1 VGVSERLLAAEP
13 GARTGFIGWLC
24 RHDAEYTALRK
35 ALRATVTAC
44 VGFFVCRY
52 GFGDVVMATYALFS
66 AIAIGALSD
75 VFGPPA
81 VRTRVYLG
89 ALPVAA
95 GLVTLGTVLAAHLW
109 TAVLGMLLVGFA
121 VAYAGVGGPRL
132 VGLANGMQLFYI
144 LPCFP
149 PYDPH
154 TLPDRLIGLAIGFG
168 LVMMADR
175 VLLPESAPARYDA
188 AIAAAVDMVAGF
200 LQAVREHPGTRQFEL
215 RTMTGQALRQ
225 LQLAGVALNQRPTG
239 PGRRDR
245 GLTHAAGLVRII
257 GARTAVLEELPCG
270 PDAPPVAIIAELL
283 GAVGELL
290 NQTSLALRGL
300 GPAPTVGALTE
311 LIDEYLRRRAD
322 WVAHRDGRTDPP
334 DGLRA
339 SVAALAIAEAA
350 LALVAATRAATGAVA
365 DTEPGVLPSTAW
377 YVRASVPKLWAERL
391 LADLTPRSVYLQNAL
406 RLALGLAVARTAVDV
421 LHLSHGLW
429 VLLATLTLMR
439 TTLVASGTALL
450 PAFCGTLIGAAL
462 AAGLLTV
469 VGGHATVYAIVLP
482 VVMLVA
488 FTAGSVFGP
497 LYGQAGFTVVVA
509 AAFAQLAPV
518 SATLA
523 GARLLDVVAGGLIG
537 TAIGASVWP
546 RGGAGELRRIAER
559 ALRTGAD
566 ELVATVDAIGGI
578 RPAARPPRPPRAS
591 RLNLLFEHTY
601 SQYRTEPGHTDEQ
614 SDDADWMVVLA
625 VLRRMSGEAELLT
638 SRYPETGPLPWP
650 AVGVRIDDAAREV
663 ADGYRQVADAI
674 AARALLADVPATV
687 ARVARYEIDEV
698 VRAAAAAYPDP
709 HLRFLDVIHLAT
721 ARSIF
726 GRQLT
731 AFVSYDRRLLAAAA
745 TWGLPR
751 DSPGLGAW

>member
-1 VGVSERLLAAEP
+1 VGVPERLLAAEP

-109 TAVLGMLLVGFA
+109 TAVLGILLVGFA

-149 PYDPH
+149 PYEPH
-154 TLPDRLIGLAIGFG
+154 TLLDRLIGLAIGFG
-168 LVMMADR
+168 LVLVADR
-175 VLLPESAPARYDA
+175 VLLPESAPTRYDA
-188 AIAAAVDMVAGF
+188 AIADAVDMVASF

-245 GLTHAAGLVRII
+245 GLTHAAGLIRII

-350 LALVAATRAATGAVA
+350 LALVAATRAATGAAA
-365 DTEPGVLPSTAW
+365 DTEPGALPSTAW

-391 LADLTPRSVYLQNAL
+391 LANLTPRSVYLQNAL

-450 PAFCGTLIGAAL
+450 PAFGGTLIGAAL

-566 ELVATVDAIGGI
+566 ELVVTVDAIGGI
-578 RPAARPPRPPRAS
+578 RPAARLPRAP

-674 AARALLADVPATV
+674 AARRASDCGSTALV
-687 ARVARYEIDEV
+687 AR
-698 VRAAAAAYPDP
+698 
-709 HLRFLDVIHLAT
+709 
-721 ARSIF
+721 
-726 GRQLT
+726 LT
-731 AFVSYDRRLLAAAA
+731 ANPPTACYAEHPLAALRALDA
-745 TWGLPR
+745 WGLLHALAHDLGRVERAVQPLSPT
-751 DSPGLGAW
+751 DVAHPSGPGLRRSPVTGLGEDDQ